1 MTPTPIARD
10 VLGRLH
16 ATLENLA
23 ASLESGESGRVLDAE
38 APLAEAVHQLTALAH
53 CGPIDPANLRSR
65 LIAIR
70 VSLLRCQ
77 TLGRC
82 AGDFADAISQA
93 GYGSSGARLGARLP
107 GASVTARS

>member
-1 MTPTPIARD
+1 MTQTPTVRD

-23 ASLESGESGRVLDAE
+23 GALETGDSERVLDAE

-53 CGPIDPANLRSR
+53 RGPIDPAALRDR

-70 VSLLRCQ
+70 VSMQQCQ
-77 TLGRC
+77 TLGRA

-93 GYGSSGARLGARLP
+93 GYGSSGARLGARIP